1 MSFVGFQRSRL
12 SACNG
17 RQWKPSGC
25 RGRRDVGGKRSSTP
39 AAVVGGKLRQGGFWV
54 SIIPSSHQ
62 AKYIPSKTAS
72 FWCRF
77 FLKKKNNFN
86 WTGRFRENQMIRP
99 VHRLDYRFKWSD
111 PGSNPSRSNWL
122 DQIGTATD
130 QIGQSGPVFKPLVII
145 DVMLYV
151 TLRFLKLLFVDVFYV
166 LLSREN

>member
-1 MSFVGFQRSRL
+1 
-12 SACNG
+12 
-17 RQWKPSGC
+17 
-25 RGRRDVGGKRSSTP
+25 
-39 AAVVGGKLRQGGFWV
+39 
-54 SIIPSSHQ
+54 
-62 AKYIPSKTAS
+62 
-72 FWCRF
+72 
-77 FLKKKNNFN
+77 
-86 WTGRFRENQMIRP
+86 MIRP

-166 LLSREN
+166 FLSREN